1 MDQRLILLAACLN
14 SRDACAAIGAAGI
27 IKDDVGRIVL
37 KAGTDYYARDPEAVH
52 IDRGLLAGLIKAEA
66 VHVKAAEPVV
76 ECLQQL
82 PEGVSG
88 ANVGAM
94 IRAEHLR
101 EARLRLATALAGNQA
116 DVSVEMDALR
126 RAEAPASVAANITQL
141 RAEDLIKSCAERVPI
156 YPAMLNGV
164 FAGGLAPG
172 HTVIVFGRPGAG
184 KTLVVVNIG
193 VGFLYSG
200 KTVLHIMN
208 EESQEALTMRYL
220 SLMVLTQHGELQNLT
235 HYEAARREKCIR
247 FCMQVVGE
255 TSKDELTKLG
265 VSAHLRNFKN
275 LHIAHGVYSYTQV
288 RELVRKLKP
297 DLVIIDQVR
306 HFGRGGDD
314 PLHASL
320 ERVTQDLRAHAHEA
334 GFTGIGVT
342 QAGASAEGKPV
353 LDLADID
360 GAKTGLQ
367 GACDAI
373 IGLGKGPE
381 DEQRKQRVMSIC
393 RNKISGTITH
403 FPVGIDVQ
411 HTRILDPGA

>member
-1 MDQRLILLAACLN
+1 M
-14 SRDACAAIGAAGI
+14 
-27 IKDDVGRIVL
+27 GRILV
-37 KAGTDYYARDPEAVH
+37 KAASDYFARDPEAFH
-52 IDRGLLAGLIKAEA
+52 IDKGLLSGLIKAEA
-66 VHVKAAEPVV
+66 IHAKAADPVV
-76 ECLQQL
+76 ECIASL
-82 PEGVSG
+82 PEGVSA

-94 IRAEHLR
+94 IRSEHLR
-101 EARLRLATALAGNQA
+101 EARLRLAIALSGGQV
-116 DVSVEMDALR
+116 DVSLEMDALR
-126 RAEAPASVAANITQL
+126 AAEQPSAINTTVTQL
-141 RAEDLIKSCAERVPI
+141 RVEDLIKSCADRVPI

-184 KTLVVVNIG
+184 KTLVVVNMG
-193 VGFLYSG
+193 VGFLYAG
-200 KTVLHIMN
+200 KVVLHIMN

-235 HYEAARREKCIR
+235 HYDQARRDKCLR
-247 FCMQVVGE
+247 FCMQVA
-255 TSKDELTKLG
+255 TSTDKDELIGLK
-265 VSAHLRNFKN
+265 VAPHIRNFRN
-275 LHIAHGVYSYTQV
+275 LHIAHGVYNYVQV
-288 RELVRKLKP
+288 RALVAKLKP

-334 GFTGIGVT
+334 GFTGVGVT
-342 QAGASAEGKPV
+342 QAGATAEGKPV

-373 IGLGKGPE
+373 IGLGKGPD
-381 DEQRKQRVMSIC
+381 DEMRKQRIVSVC

-403 FPVGIDVQ
+403 FPVSIDTQ
-411 HTRILDPGA
+411 HTRIIDGAPVS

>member
-1 MDQRLILLAACLN
+1 MGKVLLRAA
-14 SRDACAAIGAAGI
+14 
-27 IKDDVGRIVL
+27 
-37 KAGTDYYARDPEAVH
+37 TDYYTRDPEAQH

-66 VHVKAAEPVV
+66 INPKAVEAVV
-76 ECLQQL
+76 ECLLSL
-82 PEGVSG
+82 PDGVS
-88 ANVGAM
+88 ATNVGAM
-94 IRAEHLR
+94 IHAEHQR
-101 EARLRLATALAGNQA
+101 TARLRLAMALSSGQA
-116 DVSVEMDALR
+116 DVTQEMEAVRAL
-126 RAEAPASVAANITQL
+126 EKPLGISASVTQL
-141 RAEDLIKSCAERVPI
+141 RAEDLIKACADRVPI
-156 YPAMLNGV
+156 YPPMLNGV

-172 HTVIVFGRPGAG
+172 HTVVVFGRPGSG

-220 SLMVLTQHGELQNLT
+220 SLMVLSAHGELQNLT
-235 HYEAARREKCIR
+235 HHDAARREKCIR
-247 FCMQVVGE
+247 FCMQVVTE
-255 TSKDELTKLG
+255 RDRAALTKLG
-265 VSAHLRNFKN
+265 ISSHLRNFQN
-275 LHIAHGVYSYTQV
+275 LHIAHGIYNYAQV
-288 RELVRKLKP
+288 RELVAKVKP

-342 QAGASAEGKPV
+342 QAGASAEGKQV

-373 IGLGKGPE
+373 IGLGKGPG
-381 DEQRKQRVMSIC
+381 DEHEQKRVMSVC
-393 RNKISGTITH
+393 RNKISGTITQ
-403 FPVGIDVQ
+403 FPVYLDTQ
-411 HTRILDPGA
+411 HTRIKDSG

>member
-1 MDQRLILLAACLN
+1 MDQRLILLAACLD
-14 SRDACAAIGAAGI
+14 SRDACASIAAAGV
-27 IKDDVGRIVL
+27 IKDDVGRMVV
-37 KAGTDYYARDPEAVH
+37 KAASDYYARDPEAIH

-66 VHVKAAEPVV
+66 IHPKAAEPVV

-82 PEGVSG
+82 PDGVSA

-94 IRAEHLR
+94 IHAEHQR
-101 EARLRLATALAGNQA
+101 EARLRLAMALAAGQA
-116 DVSVEMDALR
+116 DVSLEMDTLR
-126 RAEAPASVAANITQL
+126 NLDRPLAISTNVTQL
-141 RAEDLIKSCAERVPI
+141 RADDLIKSCADRVPI

-200 KTVLHIMN
+200 KVVLHIMN

-220 SLMVLTQHGELQNLT
+220 SVMVLTQHGELQNLT
-235 HYEAARREKCIR
+235 HHDAVRREKCIR
-247 FCMQVVGE
+247 FCMQVVHE
-255 TSKDELTKLG
+255 TSKEELTKLG
-265 VSAHLRNFKN
+265 VSSHLRNFHN
-275 LHIAHGVYSYTQV
+275 LHIAHGVYNYAQV
-288 RELVRKLKP
+288 RALVAKLKP

-320 ERVTQDLRAHAHEA
+320 ERVTQDMRAHAHEA

-381 DEQRKQRVMSIC
+381 DEARSQRVLSVC

-403 FPVGIDVQ
+403 FPVYIDTQ
-411 HTRILDPGA
+411 HTRIKDMGA

>member
-1 MDQRLILLAACLN
+1 MLVK
-14 SRDACAAIGAAGI
+14 ACA
-27 IKDDVGRIVL
+27 
-37 KAGTDYYARDPEAVH
+37 DYFTRDPEALH

-66 VHVKAAEPVV
+66 IHAKAAEPVV
-76 ECLQQL
+76 ECINSL
-82 PEGVSG
+82 PEGISG

-94 IRAEHLR
+94 IRSEHLR
-101 EARLRLATALAGNQA
+101 EARLRLAMALAAGQA
-116 DVSVEMDALR
+116 DVSLEMDALR
-126 RAEAPASVAANITQL
+126 AAEKPSAIHTNITQL
-141 RAEDLIKSCAERVPI
+141 NAEDLIKSCADRVPI

-172 HTVIVFGRPGAG
+172 HTVIVFGRPGSG

-193 VGFLYSG
+193 VGFLYAG
-200 KTVLHIMN
+200 KVVLHVMN

-220 SLMVLTQHGELQNLT
+220 SLMVLNNAGELQNLT
-235 HYEAARREKCIR
+235 NFDAGVREKAIR
-247 FCMQVVGE
+247 FCMRTVKATTKEELMEVGH
-255 TSKDELTKLG
+255 G
-265 VSAHLRNFKN
+265 VGVHLRNFAN
-275 LHIAHGVYSYTQV
+275 LHIAQGVYNYAQV
-288 RELVRKLKP
+288 RTLVAKLKP

-342 QAGASAEGKPV
+342 QAGSSAEGKAV
-353 LDLADID
+353 LDLGDID

-381 DEQRKQRVMSIC
+381 DEARKQRIMSIC

-403 FPVGIDVQ
+403 FPVAIDPQ
-411 HTRILDPGA
+411 HTRIVDLAK

>member
-1 MDQRLILLAACLN
+1 MGQAL
-14 SRDACAAIGAAGI
+14 
-27 IKDDVGRIVL
+27 L
-37 KAGTDYYARDPEAVH
+37 KAAADYYQNDPEALHVN
-52 IDRGLLAGLIKAEA
+52 RVVLAGLIKARAPHE
-66 VHVKAAEPVV
+66 KAATPVI
-76 ECLQQL
+76 EEIDRL
-82 PEGVSG
+82 PDGVSA
-88 ANVGAM
+88 ANVAAM
-94 IRAEHLR
+94 IHAEHVRTLR
-101 EARLRLATALAGNQA
+101 MRLATALAGGQV
-116 DVSVEMDALR
+116 DVSAEMDALR
-126 RAEAPASVAANITQL
+126 QADKPAAIASSVTQL
-141 RAEDLIKSCAERVPI
+141 KADDLIKACADRVPI

-193 VGFLYSG
+193 VGFLFAG

-220 SLMVLTQHGELQNLT
+220 SLMVLSQHGELQNLT
-235 HYEAARREKCIR
+235 HHDAARREKCIR
-247 FCMQVVGE
+247 FCMQVANE
-255 TSKDELTKLG
+255 TDKAELTKLG
-265 VSAHLRNFKN
+265 MPSHLRHFRN
-275 LHIAHGVYSYTQV
+275 LHIAHGVYNYTQV
-288 RELVRKLKP
+288 RELVAKLKP

-342 QAGASAEGKPV
+342 QAGATAEGKQV

-373 IGLGKGPE
+373 IGLGKGPG
-381 DEQRKQRVMSIC
+381 DEGEKKRVMSIC

-403 FPVGIDVQ
+403 FPVFIDAQ
-411 HTRILDPGA
+411 HTRILEMPGQ

>member
-1 MDQRLILLAACLN
+1 M
-14 SRDACAAIGAAGI
+14 
-27 IKDDVGRIVL
+27 GRVLL
-37 KAGTDYYARDPEAVH
+37 KAASDYYGRDPEALH

-66 VHVKAAEPVV
+66 VHAKAAEPVV
-76 ECLQQL
+76 ECITQL
-82 PEGVSG
+82 PEGVS
-88 ANVGAM
+88 ASNVGAM
-94 IRAEHLR
+94 IHAEHVRAL
-101 EARLRLATALAGNQA
+101 RLRLAMALAGGQV
-116 DVSVEMDALR
+116 DVSLEMDALR
-126 RAEAPASVAANITQL
+126 HADQPSAIATNVTQL
-141 RAEDLIKSCAERVPI
+141 KVDDLIKACADRVPI
-156 YPAMLNGV
+156 YPAMLNGI

-200 KTVLHIMN
+200 KVVLHIMN

-235 HYEAARREKCIR
+235 HHDAARREKCLR
-247 FCMQVVGE
+247 FCMQAVNE
-255 TSKDELTKLG
+255 TDKAELTKSGLP
-265 VSAHLRNFKN
+265 SHLRNFKN
-275 LHIAHGVYSYTQV
+275 LHIAHGVYNYAQV
-288 RELVRKLKP
+288 RVLVAKLKP

-342 QAGASAEGKPV
+342 QAGASAEGKQV

-373 IGLGKGPE
+373 VGLGKGAG
-381 DEQRKQRVMSIC
+381 DEHAKQRVMSVC

-403 FPVGIDVQ
+403 FPVYIDAQ
-411 HTRILDPGA
+411 HTRILEMPG

>member
-1 MDQRLILLAACLN
+1 VIR
-14 SRDACAAIGAAGI
+14 
-27 IKDDVGRIVL
+27 DDVGKVLL
-37 KAGTDYYARDPEAVH
+37 KAASDYYTRDPEATH

-66 VHVKAAEPVV
+66 IHPKAAEPVV
-76 ECLQQL
+76 ECIAEL
-82 PEGVSG
+82 PDGVSA

-94 IRAEHLR
+94 IHAEHLR
-101 EARLRLATALAGNQA
+101 AARLRLAMALSSGQDGRA
-116 DVSVEMDALR
+116 EMDALR
-126 RAEAPASVAANITQL
+126 QLDRPLAIATNVTQL
-141 RAEDLIKSCAERVPI
+141 RAEDLIKACADRVPI

-184 KTLVVVNIG
+184 KTLVVVNMG
-193 VGFLYSG
+193 VGFLFAG

-220 SLMVLTQHGELQNLT
+220 SLMVQSQHGELQNLT
-235 HYEAARREKCIR
+235 HHDAARREKCIR
-247 FCMQVVGE
+247 FCMEVATATDPEVLHKAGM
-255 TSKDELTKLG
+255 TK
-265 VSAHLRNFKN
+265 HLRNFRN
-275 LHIAHGVYSYTQV
+275 LHIAHGVYNYAQV
-288 RELVRKLKP
+288 RELVAKLKP

-373 IGLGKGPE
+373 IGLGKGPN
-381 DEQRKQRVMSIC
+381 DEQSKQRVMSIC

-403 FPVGIDVQ
+403 FPVYIDVQ
-411 HTRILDPGA
+411 HTRILEMPG